1 LRLPFAK
8 YGYRELCLFAAI
20 FVLLAVI
27 SCWVFWPLA
36 VVFGLLA
43 AQVVWFFRDPP
54 RTVPQGD
61 GLLVSPADGT
71 VTDITDVDDAE
82 FIGGPARR
90 IGIFLSIFSVH
101 INRAPCAGTVAYIG
115 YHKGKFI
122 NALKP
127 ESSADNESNSVGLTL
142 TEPAGG
148 KVLVKQISGAIAR
161 RIVCDCKTGDS
172 LARGE
177 QFGMIKFGSRTE
189 LFIPRDLPFDI
200 AVTIGQK
207 VKAGTTV
214 IGTMGALSGE
224 QRKMNLEHR
233 ASS

>member
-1 LRLPFAK
+1 LRIPFAK
-8 YGYRELCLFAAI
+8 YGYRELCLFAGI
-20 FVLLAVI
+20 FVVLAAVGY
-27 SCWVFWPLA
+27 WLWWPLA

-54 RTVPQGD
+54 RTVPQGH

-71 VTDITDVDDAE
+71 VTDISDVENAE

-101 INRAPCAGTVAYIG
+101 INRAPCAGTVSYIG

-142 TEPAGG
+142 PEPAGARL
-148 KVLVKQISGAIAR
+148 LVRQISGAIAR
-161 RIVCDCKTGDS
+161 RIVCDCKQGDS

-177 QFGMIKFGSRTE
+177 RFGMIKFGSRTE
-189 LFIPRDLPFDI
+189 LFIPRHLPFEV
-200 AVTIGQK
+200 AVKIGQK
-207 VKAGTTV
+207 VKAGATV
-214 IGTMGALSGE
+214 IGTIGALSTERQPLDTE
-224 QRKMNLEHR
+224 QQTSK
-233 ASS
+233 

>member
-1 LRLPFAK
+1 ML
-8 YGYRELCLFAAI
+8 AAI

-27 SCWVFWPLA
+27 SYWVFWPLTIA
-36 VVFGLLA
+36 FGLLA

-54 RTVPQGD
+54 RKVPQGP

-71 VTDITDVDDAE
+71 VTDISDVENAE

-101 INRAPCAGTVAYIG
+101 INRAPCAGTVAYVG

-122 NALKP
+122 NALRP
-127 ESSADNESNSVGLTL
+127 ESSTDNEANSVGLTL
-142 TEPAGG
+142 PDPAGT

-161 RIVCDCKTGDS
+161 RIVCECKEGDS

-177 QFGMIKFGSRTE
+177 KFGMIKFGSRTE
-189 LFIPRDLPFDI
+189 LFVPRDLPVEI
-200 AVTIGQK
+200 AVSIGQK

-214 IGTMGALSGE
+214 IGKLNQNPQISQIAQMKSE
-224 QRKMNLEHR
+224 KME
-233 ASS
+233 